1 MCKSLVAS
9 ECALFI
15 LLWYHYLYARFFY
28 ADYFR
33 REKVLNLMLLLGDA
47 LFMLFQRIYLWL
59 IKCLNPSQQHSCHG
73 VLYYSDLDLIF
84 KVTLVPILPKLGF
97 HS

>member
-1 MCKSLVAS
+1 MHVFSMQI
-9 ECALFI
+9 I
-15 LLWYHYLYARFFY
+15 LEEKRYLP
-28 ADYFR
+28 
-33 REKVLNLMLLLGDA
+33 LLLLGDA

>member
-1 MCKSLVAS
+1 MHVFSMQI
-9 ECALFI
+9 I
-15 LLWYHYLYARFFY
+15 LEEKRYLP
-28 ADYFR
+28 
-33 REKVLNLMLLLGDA
+33 LLLLGDA

-59 IKCLNPSQQHSCHG
+59 MNCLNPSQQHSCHG

>member
-1 MCKSLVAS
+1 MHVFSMQI
-9 ECALFI
+9 I
-15 LLWYHYLYARFFY
+15 LEEKRYLP
-28 ADYFR
+28 
-33 REKVLNLMLLLGDA
+33 LLLLGDA

-84 KVTLVPILPKLGF
+84 KVTLVPIIV
-97 HS
+97 

>member
-1 MCKSLVAS
+1 
-9 ECALFI
+9 
-15 LLWYHYLYARFFY
+15 
-28 ADYFR
+28 
-33 REKVLNLMLLLGDA
+33 MLLLGDA

-84 KVTLVPILPKLGF
+84 KVTLIPILPKLGF

>member
-1 MCKSLVAS
+1 MHVFSMQI
-9 ECALFI
+9 I
-15 LLWYHYLYARFFY
+15 LEEKRYLP
-28 ADYFR
+28 
-33 REKVLNLMLLLGDA
+33 LLLLGDA

-84 KVTLVPILPKLGF
+84 KVTLVPILPK
-97 HS
+97 

>member
-1 MCKSLVAS
+1 MHV
-9 ECALFI
+9 FFMQII
-15 LLWYHYLYARFFY
+15 LEEKRYLP
-28 ADYFR
+28 
-33 REKVLNLMLLLGDA
+33 LLLLGDA